1 MWSYFE
7 VDSRIVEKDM
17 ILNNYNVIYTYIFKI
32 KRRKK
37 EDSKEGT

>member
-17 ILNNYNVIYTYIFKI
+17 FLNNYNVIYIYIYTVKI
-32 KRRKK
+32 
-37 EDSKEGT
+37 

>member
-17 ILNNYNVIYTYIFKI
+17 FLNNYNVIYIYTVKI
-32 KRRKK
+32 
-37 EDSKEGT
+37 